1 MCLNERGWNV
11 RPKTGTSTALS
22 PSADFAAPT
31 FPTLSG
37 SVVNPFALVSSES
50 EFLQDPSCSPEP
62 SAPSVNSSAQS
73 TPRIERREICVDE
86 KTTDDQKILGTQ
98 TTENI
103 VDEILDELVSRAVDS
118 ANFLHLPLEEL
129 TFTSLASSDRRDS
142 ERGPGREEVDKVV
155 VHPLHSHLL
164 LYMGQV
170 DSKAALHHIS
180 SLSNLISVHPRLAV
194 SCFSTTNLS
203 SPSMA
208 RSSQLVKQLARHRRA
223 VLGKSFSSSLPSDA
237 TSSQRSAMLVEVVI
251 SLCLYYLRSYYP
263 PLVALKPEDI
273 LANREVQL
281 AAVNLL
287 TQVSGELVMV
297 VKDNGKAFSLYMA
310 DLLARCKVQKVVLH
324 SLLAGVHAGLDE
336 SGGFTQEVLNF
347 NSVEGNEDTEAFLV
361 ALLKLVLS
369 LIMLE
374 EVVNRKREEKVKNG
388 TVMASSSLMRYQPD
402 LPLAEQPMF
411 LAALLAAL
419 RQTRQRDLHCQWTA
433 LLTSTLPFLGPA
445 LTSVVT
451 AAASQIWTNL
461 ASVAAS
467 DQEGRGPVPADY
479 LLTLL
484 EALGQL
490 LSYCLLDSP
499 SSGGVTTSPFPS
511 SPAQATPSLVAALA
525 HVLGAGEGRG
535 GGGEA
540 QEQLQAARRALL
552 SLTPR
557 LIVALCSLWRALQGA
572 APAWLLGS
580 PKGVRATVLELLSP
594 LATVHSTHF
603 LAAVGVA
610 WAEVA
615 EDEQGVLVELVSSL
629 RCFPTASLI
638 GTLRQVVKSP
648 PPVSG
653 LKPGSSL
660 DLACLQFFSSYLA
673 ATSNSQLG
681 ESWSCLRELLK
692 DCASLSPPSVMLG
705 LSILHQ
711 FVVRGGA
718 KELEKKESKE
728 VQEMASRLVE
738 AVAGIA
744 GSRLEAGTW
753 LRGSRGLREE
763 GEGGEPSHAAEAL
776 SLLADQ
782 LSTLLD
788 ITWQSEEKDKVLPL
802 LTTVMYNLTP
812 YLHHHT
818 SSSLPLL
825 RAGSALLA
833 SLSEYQ
839 FTRRAWRKE
848 GMDLLLE
855 KEFFQMDHETLRS
868 WVTTTDNLM
877 THDKTTFKELLARI
891 ASLGQS
897 NISIFSSKELEQEQ
911 RALLLKRLAFVI
923 FCSDVDQYQKQMP
936 DITDRLSEC
945 LRTVPVSPAVQAAVF
960 LCFRVLLLRMSA
972 VHITFLWPVIITE
985 MVLVFSAMEHEL
997 AMEQP
1002 EFSEHLARVSQL
1014 DSSWVAATTA
1024 AGGAGLGLQNTANN
1038 PAWLGVYLAVC
1049 KLLDQAAALPASLLP
1064 QFQMYRWA
1072 FVREGEEVEPSHV
1085 GGNGGGPSQA
1095 DFVPHIA
1102 RISRLL
1108 EVKLGRKVPPRPI
1121 VAGEPLLTVR
1131 SISSLADLAPWFAT
1145 LSCALTRQQTR
1156 SIQNL
1161 GASKQRSPVAIIERI
1176 IELDFLEELQ
1186 GQLTN

>member
-1 MCLNERGWNV
+1 MLLFQLSAIHTLLELVVLLQSAMATQIKGREDPGSSSRV
-11 RPKTGTSTALS
+11 VVTMQPLISPKHLEMILATNTVGRVGRSLWAALTTSPSTTSQLSTSRTTSQSSTSTVIPSTRTNPPPSLHLQCVSLLHRLVALS
-22 PSADFAAPT
+22 PRPGEEVEGVVAASMRPTTVEVYRRFALLWHLSRELPSPHQTLDLCLFKMVAGLNSDRGAVRALCHRWVEHCLSRGDCGRLLEPIFLSLLSPPTARVSVLHATISQLEEHKDATPRNSTQNNRVISVTCTEASVVFHLVKEGSTWHEKSKTLKTKVDAGTIISPSVESTVPT
-31 FPTLSG
+31 FPSF

-62 SAPSVNSSAQS
+62 CPPSVTSSAPS
-73 TPRIERREICVDE
+73 TPTAERREVELDE
-86 KTTDDQKILGTQ
+86 HDAIEDQMTTTP
-98 TTENI
+98 ESI
-103 VDEILDELVSRAVDS
+103 VGSILDELVARAVDS
-118 ANFLHLPLEEL
+118 SSFLHLPLEEL
-129 TFTSLASSDRRDS
+129 TFASLTNSDRRDS
-142 ERGPGREEVDKVV
+142 ERGNREEGKVV

-164 LYMGQV
+164 LYMGPV
-170 DSKAALHHIS
+170 DSKAALHHLS

-194 SCFSTTNLS
+194 SCLSTTNLS
-203 SPSMA
+203 SPSLV

-223 VLGKSFSSSLPSDA
+223 VLGKNFSSSLPSDA

-263 PLVALKPEDI
+263 PFVSLKPEDV

-297 VKDNGKAFSLYMA
+297 VRDNGKSFSLYMA
-310 DLLARCKVQKVVLH
+310 DLLVRCKVQKVVLH
-324 SLLAGVHAGLDE
+324 SLLAGVHAGLEE

-347 NSVEGNEDTEAFLV
+347 NSTEGNEDTEAFLV

-374 EVVNRKREEKVKNG
+374 EVVNRKKEDKNKN
-388 TVMASSSLMRYQPD
+388 TAVMASSSLMRYQPD

-461 ASVAAS
+461 ANVAAL

-499 SSGGVTTSPFPS
+499 TGGVTTTPFPS
-511 SPAQATPSLVAALA
+511 SPAQAAPSLVAALA

-535 GGGEA
+535 GGGDA
-540 QEQLQAARRALL
+540 QEQQLQAARRALL

-557 LIVALCSLWRALQGA
+557 LIVALCSLWRALQGP
-572 APAWLLGS
+572 APVWLLGS

-615 EDEQGVLVELVSSL
+615 EEEQGVLVELVSSL

-638 GTLRQVVKSP
+638 ATLRQVVKSP

-660 DLACLQFFSSYLA
+660 DLASLQFFSSYLA

-681 ESWSCLRELLK
+681 ESWSCLRELLR
-692 DCASLSPPSVMLG
+692 DCSSLSPPSVMLG
-705 LSILHQ
+705 LSVLHQ

-738 AVAGIA
+738 AVASIA

-763 GEGGEPSHAAEAL
+763 VEGGEHAAEAL
-776 SLLADQ
+776 SVLAEQ
-782 LSTLLD
+782 LSVLLD
-788 ITWQSEEKDKVLPL
+788 ITWQSDEKDKVLPL

-818 SSSLPLL
+818 SASLPLL

-855 KEFFQMDHETLRS
+855 KEFFQ
-868 WVTTTDNLM
+868 V
-877 THDKTTFKELLARI
+877 
-891 ASLGQS
+891 
-897 NISIFSSKELEQEQ
+897 
-911 RALLLKRLAFVI
+911 RA
-923 FCSDVDQYQKQMP
+923 
-936 DITDRLSEC
+936 
-945 LRTVPVSPAVQAAVF
+945 
-960 LCFRVLLLRMSA
+960 
-972 VHITFLWPVIITE
+972 
-985 MVLVFSAMEHEL
+985 
-997 AMEQP
+997 
-1002 EFSEHLARVSQL
+1002 
-1014 DSSWVAATTA
+1014 
-1024 AGGAGLGLQNTANN
+1024 
-1038 PAWLGVYLAVC
+1038 
-1049 KLLDQAAALPASLLP
+1049 
-1064 QFQMYRWA
+1064 
-1072 FVREGEEVEPSHV
+1072 
-1085 GGNGGGPSQA
+1085 
-1095 DFVPHIA
+1095 
-1102 RISRLL
+1102 
-1108 EVKLGRKVPPRPI
+1108 
-1121 VAGEPLLTVR
+1121 
-1131 SISSLADLAPWFAT
+1131 
-1145 LSCALTRQQTR
+1145 
-1156 SIQNL
+1156 
-1161 GASKQRSPVAIIERI
+1161 
-1176 IELDFLEELQ
+1176 
-1186 GQLTN
+1186 

>member
-1 MCLNERGWNV
+1 M
-11 RPKTGTSTALS
+11 
-22 PSADFAAPT
+22 
-31 FPTLSG
+31 
-37 SVVNPFALVSSES
+37 
-50 EFLQDPSCSPEP
+50 
-62 SAPSVNSSAQS
+62 
-73 TPRIERREICVDE
+73 
-86 KTTDDQKILGTQ
+86 
-98 TTENI
+98 
-103 VDEILDELVSRAVDS
+103 
-118 ANFLHLPLEEL
+118 
-129 TFTSLASSDRRDS
+129 
-142 ERGPGREEVDKVV
+142 
-155 VHPLHSHLL
+155 
-164 LYMGQV
+164 
-170 DSKAALHHIS
+170 
-180 SLSNLISVHPRLAV
+180 
-194 SCFSTTNLS
+194 
-203 SPSMA
+203 
-208 RSSQLVKQLARHRRA
+208 
-223 VLGKSFSSSLPSDA
+223 
-237 TSSQRSAMLVEVVI
+237 
-251 SLCLYYLRSYYP
+251 
-263 PLVALKPEDI
+263 
-273 LANREVQL
+273 
-281 AAVNLL
+281 
-287 TQVSGELVMV
+287 
-297 VKDNGKAFSLYMA
+297 
-310 DLLARCKVQKVVLH
+310 
-324 SLLAGVHAGLDE
+324 
-336 SGGFTQEVLNF
+336 
-347 NSVEGNEDTEAFLV
+347 
-361 ALLKLVLS
+361 
-369 LIMLE
+369 
-374 EVVNRKREEKVKNG
+374 
-388 TVMASSSLMRYQPD
+388 
-402 LPLAEQPMF
+402 
-411 LAALLAAL
+411 
-419 RQTRQRDLHCQWTA
+419 
-433 LLTSTLPFLGPA
+433 
-445 LTSVVT
+445 
-451 AAASQIWTNL
+451 
-461 ASVAAS
+461 
-467 DQEGRGPVPADY
+467 
-479 LLTLL
+479 
-484 EALGQL
+484 
-490 LSYCLLDSP
+490 
-499 SSGGVTTSPFPS
+499 
-511 SPAQATPSLVAALA
+511 
-525 HVLGAGEGRG
+525 
-535 GGGEA
+535 
-540 QEQLQAARRALL
+540 
-552 SLTPR
+552 
-557 LIVALCSLWRALQGA
+557 
-572 APAWLLGS
+572 
-580 PKGVRATVLELLSP
+580 LELLSP

-936 DITDRLSEC
+936 DITDRLN
-945 LRTVPVSPAVQAAVF
+945 
-960 LCFRVLLLRMSA
+960 
-972 VHITFLWPVIITE
+972 I
-985 MVLVFSAMEHEL
+985 
-997 AMEQP
+997 
-1002 EFSEHLARVSQL
+1002 
-1014 DSSWVAATTA
+1014 
-1024 AGGAGLGLQNTANN
+1024 
-1038 PAWLGVYLAVC
+1038 
-1049 KLLDQAAALPASLLP
+1049 
-1064 QFQMYRWA
+1064 
-1072 FVREGEEVEPSHV
+1072 
-1085 GGNGGGPSQA
+1085 
-1095 DFVPHIA
+1095 
-1102 RISRLL
+1102 
-1108 EVKLGRKVPPRPI
+1108 
-1121 VAGEPLLTVR
+1121 
-1131 SISSLADLAPWFAT
+1131 
-1145 LSCALTRQQTR
+1145 
-1156 SIQNL
+1156 
-1161 GASKQRSPVAIIERI
+1161 
-1176 IELDFLEELQ
+1176 
-1186 GQLTN
+1186 

>member
-1 MCLNERGWNV
+1 MVAASMRPTSVEVYRRFALLWHLSRELPSPHQTLDLCLFKMVAGLNSDRGAVRTLCHRWVEHCLSRGDCGRLLEPIFLSLLSPPTARVSVLHTTISQQEETSPRSSSQAYNRVISVTCTEASVVFHLVKEGSNWHERSKSLRTKV
-11 RPKTGTSTALS
+11 DAGTILS
-22 PSADFAAPT
+22 PSVESTAPT
-31 FPTLSG
+31 FPSFSG

-62 SAPSVNSSAQS
+62 CPPSVTSSAPS
-73 TPRIERREICVDE
+73 TPTLERREEELEEQNAVADQM
-86 KTTDDQKILGTQ
+86 TT
-98 TTENI
+98 TTESI
-103 VDEILDELVSRAVDS
+103 VGGILDELVARAVDS
-118 ANFLHLPLEEL
+118 SNFLHLPLEEL
-129 TFTSLASSDRRDS
+129 TFASLTSSDRRDS
-142 ERGPGREEVDKVV
+142 ERGGREQEGKVV

-164 LYMGQV
+164 LYMGPV
-170 DSKAALHHIS
+170 DSKAALHHLS

-194 SCFSTTNLS
+194 SCLSTTNLS
-203 SPSMA
+203 SPSLA

-251 SLCLYYLRSYYP
+251 SICLYYLRSYYP
-263 PLVALKPEDI
+263 PLMSLKPEDV

-297 VKDNGKAFSLYMA
+297 VRDNGKSFSLYMA

-324 SLLAGVHAGLDE
+324 SLLAGVHAGLEE

-347 NSVEGNEDTEAFLV
+347 NSMEGNEDTEAFLV

-374 EVVNRKREEKVKNG
+374 EVVNRKREEKNKSMS
-388 TVMASSSLMRYQPD
+388 VMASSSLMRYQPD

-461 ASVAAS
+461 ANVAAL

-499 SSGGVTTSPFPS
+499 TGGVTTTPFPS

-535 GGGEA
+535 GGGDA
-540 QEQLQAARRALL
+540 QEQQLQAARRALL

-557 LIVALCSLWRALQGA
+557 LIVALCSLWRALQGP
-572 APAWLLGS
+572 APVWLLGS

-615 EDEQGVLVELVSSL
+615 EEEQGVLVELVSSL

-638 GTLRQVVKSP
+638 ATLRQVVKSP

-660 DLACLQFFSSYLA
+660 DLASLQFFSSYLT

-681 ESWSCLRELLK
+681 ESWSCLRELLR
-692 DCASLSPPSVMLG
+692 DCSSLSPPSIMLG
-705 LSILHQ
+705 LSVLHQ

-763 GEGGEPSHAAEAL
+763 SEGGEHAAEAL
-776 SLLADQ
+776 ALLADQ
-782 LSTLLD
+782 LSVLLD

-818 SSSLPLL
+818 SASLPLL

-855 KEFFQMDHETLRS
+855 KEFFQVST
-868 WVTTTDNLM
+868 W
-877 THDKTTFKELLARI
+877 I
-891 ASLGQS
+891 A
-897 NISIFSSKELEQEQ
+897 
-911 RALLLKRLAFVI
+911 
-923 FCSDVDQYQKQMP
+923 
-936 DITDRLSEC
+936 
-945 LRTVPVSPAVQAAVF
+945 
-960 LCFRVLLLRMSA
+960 
-972 VHITFLWPVIITE
+972 
-985 MVLVFSAMEHEL
+985 
-997 AMEQP
+997 
-1002 EFSEHLARVSQL
+1002 
-1014 DSSWVAATTA
+1014 
-1024 AGGAGLGLQNTANN
+1024 
-1038 PAWLGVYLAVC
+1038 
-1049 KLLDQAAALPASLLP
+1049 
-1064 QFQMYRWA
+1064 
-1072 FVREGEEVEPSHV
+1072 
-1085 GGNGGGPSQA
+1085 
-1095 DFVPHIA
+1095 
-1102 RISRLL
+1102 
-1108 EVKLGRKVPPRPI
+1108 
-1121 VAGEPLLTVR
+1121 
-1131 SISSLADLAPWFAT
+1131 
-1145 LSCALTRQQTR
+1145 
-1156 SIQNL
+1156 
-1161 GASKQRSPVAIIERI
+1161 
-1176 IELDFLEELQ
+1176 
-1186 GQLTN
+1186 